1 MKRVLVALCVSLLVA
16 SCTKSGDIYDSSK
29 HTKED
34 FSAGNTALGVLG
46 AGLIVACIA
55 MAEDCA
61 DGLGSGGSTTD
72 TDWDWDY
79 LPGSGEWERRDD
91 FEDVTLTA
99 LPISATAAGM
109 GSEVVALGF
118 PLGIVKTF
126 TKYK

>member
-1 MKRVLVALCVSLLVA
+1 MKRILIALCVSLLVA

-61 DGLGSGGSTTD
+61 DGLGSGSSTTD

-79 LPGSGEWERRDD
+79 LPGSGEWRCRGIQTGQFAPDENCAYDVMDD
-91 FEDVTLTA
+91 DRWPT
-99 LPISATAAGM
+99 
-109 GSEVVALGF
+109 
-118 PLGIVKTF
+118 
-126 TKYK
+126 

>member
-79 LPGSGEWERRDD
+79 LPGSGEWRCRGIQTGQFAPDENCAYDAMDD
-91 FEDVTLTA
+91 DRWPT
-99 LPISATAAGM
+99 
-109 GSEVVALGF
+109 
-118 PLGIVKTF
+118 
-126 TKYK
+126 